1 MTQAANLGALGTN
14 AGTTGILAST
24 GGGTGTTAGVT
35 GFKNRIIN
43 GAMVI
48 DQRNAG
54 ASVTPASGDVLT
66 DRWKVV
72 LSQASKLSAQQNQN
86 SVTPPIGFT
95 NYLGFT
101 SLSAYSVGAA
111 ETFNVQQIIEGFN
124 CADLGWGTANAKTV
138 TLSFWVYSSLTGTFG
153 GSFANYS
160 VNRSYPFT
168 YSIPVANTWTQIS
181 ITVAGDTTGTW
192 NTNNS
197 GGIRVWFSL
206 GCGSSASGTAGSWSA
221 NDYRSATG
229 AVSVVGTNGATF
241 YLTGCQ
247 LEVGTAA
254 TNFDVRSY
262 GTELQLCQR
271 YFFTV
276 RSTGAANGENI
287 GMTGLSN
294 GGFDMHRTNMSLPVT
309 MRVVPTISVS
319 NVTGGGTD
327 LRVYNGAA
335 VQNVTV
341 LGSQFS
347 NVNYLQADWQLSG
360 TFSVGQYLSVLWRD
374 SVTNG
379 WFRASAEL

>member
-1 MTQAANLGALGTN
+1 MPIVLNGTDGITQADQFNSD
-14 AGTTGILAST
+14 ST
-24 GGGTGTTAGVT
+24 F

-86 SVTPPIGFT
+86 SVTPPVGFT

-229 AVSVVGTNGATF
+229 ATSVVGTNGATF
-241 YLTGCQ
+241 YITGVQ
-247 LEVGTAA
+247 LEVGSTA
-254 TNFDVRSY
+254 TSFDYRPY
-262 GTELQLCQR
+262 TTELQLCQR
-271 YFFTV
+271 YFSVINATT
-276 RSTGAANGENI
+276 RSSPFFANTRAG
-287 GMTGLSN
+287 
-294 GGFDMHRTNMSLPVT
+294 TNKFVNLPLPVVPRT
-309 MRVVPTISVS
+309 TPTISTTSTV
-319 NVTGGGTD
+319 
-327 LRVYNGAA
+327 RVLYNGT
-335 VQNVTV
+335 NVDSSSGSLTV
-341 LGSQFS
+341 GGVTPAISCDANTNIVTLFYDG
-347 NVNYLQADWQLSG
+347 AM
-360 TFSVGQYLSVLWRD
+360 TTVGDTANTIYGFMI
-374 SVTNG
+374 NG
-379 WFRASAEL
+379 GIMSFSAEL